1 MNIPFPYLLML
12 GESKDPLAIKTAR
25 GIHYWRPEK
34 CMGQLRLND
43 DVPSLNL
50 PDIDIQTAAKDGA
63 KTLVLGMANA
73 GGVLAPH
80 FVPYILEALNAG
92 MNVAS
97 GLHQRLADTPAIAEA
112 AEKSG
117 TALFD
122 LRHSNET
129 LPVGTGIKR
138 SGKRLLTVGTDCSV
152 GKMFTTLALEKTMKA
167 RGLSATFCATGQ
179 TGILIEGNGIA
190 VDAVVSDFIAG
201 ATEAL
206 SPDCEPNQW
215 QLVEGQG
222 SLLNPAFSGVTM
234 GLLHGAQP
242 DALVL
247 CHEANRDTIRHL
259 PHMPIP
265 NIADIMEL
273 AVRLAKLTNPN
284 PRFVGLAIN
293 TSALSEDE
301 AKRYLDSLSNQYGL
315 PATDPV
321 RFGVDNIVDNLI
333 HVFEE

>member
-1 MNIPFPYLLML
+1 MNIPAPYLLML

-43 DVPSLNL
+43 EMPSLNL
-50 PDIDIQTAAKDGA
+50 PDIDIQTAAKEGA

-73 GGVLAPH
+73 GGVLAPQ
-80 FVPYILEALNAG
+80 FVPYIVEALNAG

-97 GLHQRLADTPAIAEA
+97 GLHQRLDAIPAIAEA
-112 AEKSG
+112 AKASG
-117 TALFD
+117 ANLFD
-122 LRHSNET
+122 LRHAHGT
-129 LPVGTGIKR
+129 LPVGTGEKR

-152 GKMFTTLALEKTMKA
+152 GKMFTTLALEKEMKA
-167 RGLSATFCATGQ
+167 RGLSASFCATGQ
-179 TGILIEGNGIA
+179 TGILIEGTGIA

-201 ATEAL
+201 ATETL
-206 SPDCEPNQW
+206 SPACDANQW

-222 SLLNPAFSGVTM
+222 SLLNPAFSGVTL

-247 CHEANRDTIRHL
+247 CHEANREFIRHMSD
-259 PHMPIP
+259 MPIP
-265 NIADIMEL
+265 DVADIMEL

-284 PRFVGLAIN
+284 PRFVGMAIN
-293 TSALSEDE
+293 TSALSEED
-301 AKRYLDSLSNQYGL
+301 AKRYLADLSSQYDL

-321 RFGVDNIVDNLI
+321 RFGVDNIVDHLI